1 MKKDG
6 EDSSYLPKG
15 LDHAKALSGSA
26 PHFPSRLQLFR
37 LRLLKKWQESNQDY
51 QKVDSAYQNAFK
63 SASTEN
69 MEVYS
74 DYCLPSKGFKQV
86 YHEVPVSTVPIKVL
100 CNTSGFCFWA
110 YPAWSSPAYWR
121 QLVAVHN
128 AQRHRIQSS
137 FPRML
142 QSPAVF

>member
-6 EDSSYLPKG
+6 EDSSYLPKS
-15 LDHAKALSGSA
+15 LDHAKALLGSDPISHQDFNYFA
-26 PHFPSRLQLFR
+26 FVFSP
-37 LRLLKKWQESNQDY
+37 KKQDSNQDC
-51 QKVDSAYQNAFK
+51 QKVDSPYRNAFK
-63 SASTEN
+63 SASTEC
-69 MEVYS
+69 MEGHS
-74 DYCLPSKGFKQV
+74 DYCLPSEIFNQV
-86 YHEVPVSTVPIKVL
+86 YHEVPVSNAPINVL

-110 YPAWSSPAYWR
+110 YPVWSSPAYWP

-137 FPRML
+137 PPTIL